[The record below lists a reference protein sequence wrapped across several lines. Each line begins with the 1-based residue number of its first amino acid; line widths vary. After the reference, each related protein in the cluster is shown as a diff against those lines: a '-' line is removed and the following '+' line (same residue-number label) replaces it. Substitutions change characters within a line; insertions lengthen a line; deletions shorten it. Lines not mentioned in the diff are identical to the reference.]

1 MSRTQCLHSAGTAVQ
16 QDRIVK
22 MRKIVKVAVIDGPVL
37 RELRCIMQQGR
48 WERIRG
54 GLYGLLIGDA
64 LGVPYEFSAPAN
76 IPERHLIDMSP
87 PSGFAR
93 AHSGIPVGT
102 WSDDGAQALVLL
114 DSLIACSS
122 LDLKQFTDGLLAWY
136 RVGFMTP
143 DDHVFD
149 IGIQTMHALENYA
162 RNGDPLTCSPSDDWS
177 NGNGSLMRTLPCAFV
192 LSSTAADIVARARR
206 QSMPTHAHLRS
217 QLACA
222 LYSLMAWQ
230 MLNGKLPIEAL
241 DYAQDTL
248 EEAVHPSERYELSV
262 VLDGRLEPSKGSG
275 YVVDSLWSA
284 IRCVLATSDYENCLR
299 DAICLGNDTDT
310 TACIAGGLAGILYGE
325 QGIPS
330 RWKEALIGRSLVENV
345 LGRLANTAP

>member
-1 MSRTQCLHSAGTAVQ
+1 MP
-16 QDRIVK
+16 QD
-22 MRKIVKVAVIDGPVL
+22 
-37 RELRCIMQQGR
+37 R

-64 LGVPYEFSAPAN
+64 LGVPYEFSSPAD
-76 IPERHLIDMSP
+76 IPERHLIEMSP

-93 AHSGIPVGT
+93 AHRAVPVGT

-114 DSLIACSS
+114 DSLVTCPS
-122 LDLKQFTDGLLAWY
+122 LDLKQFSDGLLAWY
-136 RVGFMTP
+136 RTGFMTP
-143 DDHVFD
+143 DGHVFD
-149 IGIQTMHALENYA
+149 IGIQTMQALDNYA
-162 RNGDPLTCSPSDDWS
+162 RNGDPLTCSPSDERN
-177 NGNGSLMRTLPCAFV
+177 NGNGSLMRALPCAFV
-192 LSSTAADIVARARR
+192 LTPTSTDIIARARK

-230 MLNGKLPIEAL
+230 MVDGKAPVVAL
-241 DYAQDTL
+241 DYAQNAL
-248 EEAVHPSERYELSV
+248 EEAVHPSERLELSI
-262 VLDGRLEPSKGSG
+262 VLDGRLEPSQGSG

-299 DAICLGNDTDT
+299 NAIALGNDTDT

-325 QGIPS
+325 RGIPV
-330 RWKEALIGRSLVENV
+330 RWKDALNGRAIVENA
-345 LGRLANTAP
+345 LGRLAIAQATTT

>member
-1 MSRTQCLHSAGTAVQ
+1 MQ
-16 QDRIVK
+16 QD
-22 MRKIVKVAVIDGPVL
+22 
-37 RELRCIMQQGR
+37 R

-64 LGVPYEFSAPAN
+64 LGVPYEFSSPAN
-76 IPERHLIDMSP
+76 IPERHLIEMSP

-93 AHSGIPVGT
+93 AHRAVPAGT

-114 DSLIACSS
+114 DSLVTCSS
-122 LDLKQFTDGLLAWY
+122 LDLKHFSDGLLAWY
-136 RVGFMTP
+136 QSGFMTP
-143 DDHVFD
+143 DGHVFD
-149 IGIQTMHALENYA
+149 VGIQTMHALENYA

-192 LSSTAADIVARARR
+192 LTPTSTDIIARARQ
-206 QSMPTHAHLRS
+206 QSIPTHAHLRS

-230 MLNGKLPIEAL
+230 LVEGKTPIEAL

-248 EEAVHPSERYELSV
+248 EEAVHPTERFELGI

-284 IRCVLATSDYENCLR
+284 IRCVLATSNYEDCLR
-299 DAICLGNDTDT
+299 NAISLGNDTDT

-325 QGIPS
+325 QGMPV
-330 RWKEALIGRSLVENV
+330 RWKEALNGRSVVEDV
-345 LGRLANTAP
+345 LSRLAAGQNSSLII